1 MNQGIYEEPRFLL
14 AGDKALVVEFGS
26 CIAPGLSQIVR
37 RALFAINKAEI
48 AGLIE
53 AVPTYRS
60 ILVYYEPLKISAPNL
75 EEDLRTLVRNAGD
88 ITMPQPLL
96 TEVPT
101 VYGGAYGPDME
112 HVARHNGITAEEVVR
127 LHTGTPYLIYML
139 GSFPGFAYL
148 GGISPK
154 IATPRLKTPR
164 LKVPAGSVA
173 IGGIQTG
180 VYPTESPGGW
190 NLIGRT
196 PLRLFE
202 ADKEPPALL
211 KAGDYVVFRAI
222 TPREFDRLEQAVA
235 RESYE
240 VKQVPLDVKS
250 NGISGI

>member
-1 MNQGIYEEPRFLL
+1 MNQDIYEKPRFLP
-14 AGDKALVVEFGS
+14 AGDKALVIEFGN
-26 CIAPGLSQIVR
+26 CIAPELSQIVR
-37 RALFAINKAEI
+37 RALFAIKKAEI
-48 AGLIE
+48 PGLVE

-60 ILVYYEPLKISAPNL
+60 ILVYYEPLEIDSKSLKENL
-75 EEDLRTLVRNAGD
+75 RMLAQNARD
-88 ITMPQPLL
+88 IAVPQPLV
-96 TEVPT
+96 TEIPT

-112 HVARHNGITAEEVVR
+112 QVAGHNGITPEEVVQ
-127 LHTGTPYLIYML
+127 LHTGTAYLIYML

-180 VYPTESPGGW
+180 IYPTESPGGW

-202 ADKEPPALL
+202 PDKEPPVLL
-211 KAGDYVVFRAI
+211 KAGDYVMFTAI
-222 TPREFDRLEQAVA
+222 TPGEFNRLQQEVTQG
-235 RESYE
+235 SYE
-240 VKQVPLDVKS
+240 VKQVPFDAKNEV
-250 NGISGI
+250 SGI